1 MRIDAFLSDLEN
13 LCAAQ
18 GVSGFEA
25 AVADV
30 IRHCFSRRGI
40 QTRSDKIGNLIAHLP
55 GKGPRVLLVA
65 HLDETGYLVRKI
77 LPDGFLQLERVG
89 GAAWNVL
96 AGQHVQIWTDSG
108 LIPGV
113 VGVTPP
119 HIAPGGAP
127 ADLGRLFV
135 DIGVRTQANA
145 LALGIEIGS
154 PVTCKPVFQVLQ
166 GRVAAKALDDRAGC
180 ALLVHLAEEI
190 FGSELAC
197 DLYLAFV
204 VQEENLLVGA
214 QPVAFDLQPDWI
226 LGVDATLTYD
236 TPDLGS
242 SYSEVG
248 LGKGPAI
255 KIMDHIRGRGQG
267 FIAHVGLRRH
277 LEHLAQVDNI
287 PLQREI
293 ATGISTAAAP
303 LPFVNAGFPVAAVS
317 FPLRYSHSPSEVADL
332 EDLNQTLNLLL
343 AAVHFPWPG

>member
-113 VGVTPP
+113 VGAVARGGSGDDETLGCLEGFEILDCDSPRALHVNRHGCTPYFL
-119 HIAPGGAP
+119 I
-127 ADLGRLFV
+127 
-135 DIGVRTQANA
+135 
-145 LALGIEIGS
+145 
-154 PVTCKPVFQVLQ
+154 
-166 GRVAAKALDDRAGC
+166 
-180 ALLVHLAEEI
+180 
-190 FGSELAC
+190 
-197 DLYLAFV
+197 
-204 VQEENLLVGA
+204 
-214 QPVAFDLQPDWI
+214 
-226 LGVDATLTYD
+226 
-236 TPDLGS
+236 
-242 SYSEVG
+242 
-248 LGKGPAI
+248 
-255 KIMDHIRGRGQG
+255 
-267 FIAHVGLRRH
+267 GLRCFSDEKWREQGCRVMLREGVLAIGPNFSQIHRRH
-277 LEHLAQVDNI
+277 DRDSGRSCL
-287 PLQREI
+287 
-293 ATGISTAAAP
+293 SY
-303 LPFVNAGFPVAAVS
+303 AV
-317 FPLRYSHSPSEVADL
+317 
-332 EDLNQTLNLLL
+332 
-343 AAVHFPWPG
+343 